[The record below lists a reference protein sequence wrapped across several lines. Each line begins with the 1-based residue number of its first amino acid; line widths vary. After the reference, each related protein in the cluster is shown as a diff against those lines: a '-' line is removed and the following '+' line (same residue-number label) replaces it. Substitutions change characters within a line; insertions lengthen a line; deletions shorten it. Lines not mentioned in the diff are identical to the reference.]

1 MKLLAQII
9 AVTTLATSALG
20 APVVGA
26 DKSNLE
32 ARNPQGSFIW
42 DWAKSEGHENE
53 KRTPQ
58 GSFIWDWAKSE
69 AHKNEKRTPQGSF
82 IWDWAHG
89 TSADH
94 KSTEE

>member
-32 ARNPQGSFIW
+32 VEHFPWNESF
-42 DWAKSEGHENE
+42 
-53 KRTPQ
+53 
-58 GSFIWDWAKSE
+58 
-69 AHKNEKRTPQGSF
+69 
-82 IWDWAHG
+82 
-89 TSADH
+89 
-94 KSTEE
+94 